1 MTQEKASPSI
11 YDSANKFAEELL
23 AQTEPMPED
32 IAAIIDKE
40 FWNMI

>member
-11 YDSANKFAEELL
+11 YDSANKIVEELL
-23 AQTEPMPED
+23 AQTESIPED
-32 IAAIIDKE
+32 IAVIIDKE